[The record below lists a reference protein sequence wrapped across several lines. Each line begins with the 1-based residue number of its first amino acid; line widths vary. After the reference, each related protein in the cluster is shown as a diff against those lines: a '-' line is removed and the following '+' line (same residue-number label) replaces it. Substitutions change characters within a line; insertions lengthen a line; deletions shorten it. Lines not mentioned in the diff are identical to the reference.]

1 MDFKDPKLLI
11 LGGVALVAGY
21 FILKNNQSSSS
32 GSTTAGTSAL
42 TNQPTDTGN
51 TTMLNSAGE
60 PIGGSYTY
68 LDGSGVQ
75 HIIATDPNGNLVS
88 YGADQP
94 AYSSPSSGQLSTYA
108 GYSGSLANGT
118 PWLYGGSP
126 NYSTQAWQQ
135 YLAGQGLSSTSGTS
149 SN

>member
-11 LGGVALVAGY
+11 LGGVALVAGF
-21 FILKNNQSSSS
+21 FILKNNQGSSASS
-32 GSTTAGTSAL
+32 PTPVDTSGNATTGSTSE
-42 TNQPTDTGN
+42 TGN
-51 TTMLNSAGE
+51 TTEL
-60 PIGGSYTY
+60 GGAYTY

-94 AYSSPSSGQLSTYA
+94 AFSSPSSGQLSTYT
-108 GYSGSLANGT
+108 GYMGNISNGT

-126 NYSTQAWQQ
+126 NYSTNAWAQ
-135 YLAGQGLSSTSGTS
+135 YLAGQGLSSTSS
-149 SN
+149 SSQQ